1 MNAEE
6 GRRDRHALKTTR
18 LALSLVWASGR
29 MQFVFIV
36 AATVVT
42 SLCVAGQLLVG
53 RQILDLLAGSAHVDA
68 GELAPYLVVLGVML
82 MVSALSQAVASE
94 LRIPLQEK
102 VQRHTMND
110 ILDVSTEVALE
121 DYEDAAFH
129 DRLERAR
136 YAANAQSTAVVFGL
150 VTVISTLVVAVGVV
164 AVLFSVVPV
173 LLPVAVIGYLPIA
186 YVNVRNNRATYQ
198 LQWELTELQRE
209 RTYLEYVMTER
220 VEAKE
225 IRAYGIVP
233 TLRAWHADLW
243 ETRLGRLQQLMRKRL
258 ALTTIGSF
266 VTTAVLVATLSIA
279 LILAGR
285 GSISIG
291 DAAVAIV
298 GLQQLS
304 GRLQALGSAFAGVH
318 QGVTFL
324 HDFER
329 FRATL
334 PLIRDLRPTGTPP
347 SPPHALSVDELSY
360 RYPGAE
366 EDALSGVS
374 FELRRGQIMAV
385 VGANGSGKTTL
396 SKLLCGLIPPSR
408 GVVAWDGVD
417 LAECDPDLVRAQI
430 APVFQDYARYLLTIR
445 QAIGLGDAA
454 RLGDDRS
461 ILRAA
466 EQSGIAEL
474 IASLPGGLDARL
486 GKAFTSGTDLSI
498 GQWQRLAI
506 ARALFRDAP
515 VVIMDEPSASLDP
528 RGEAELFDLLQSLG
542 DDRIVIFVSHRF
554 ATVRSADVVLVLDQ
568 GAVVEM
574 GTHDELMSAEGLY
587 RDLFT
592 LQADR
597 YGFAH

>member
-1 MNAEE
+1 MNGEG
-6 GRRDRHALKTTR
+6 GRRDRHALKTIR

-29 MQFVFIV
+29 QQFVIIL
-36 AATVVT
+36 ASTIVT

-53 RQILDLLAGSAHVDA
+53 RQILDLLAGSEHVDA

-82 MVSALSQAVASE
+82 MGSAMSQAVASE
-94 LRIPLQEK
+94 LRLPLQEK
-102 VQRHTMND
+102 VQRHTMNE

-121 DYEDAAFH
+121 DYERAEFH

-136 YAANAQSTAVVFGL
+136 YGANAQSTAVVFGL
-150 VTVISTLVVAVGVV
+150 VTIISTLVVAFGVV
-164 AVLFSVVPV
+164 AVLFSVVP
-173 LLPVAVIGYLPIA
+173 LLVPVAVIGYLPIA
-186 YVNVRNNRATYQ
+186 YVNVRNNRATHD
-198 LQWELTELQRE
+198 LEWELTELQRE
-209 RTYLEYVMTER
+209 RTYLEYVMTDQ

-233 TLRAWHADLW
+233 TLRSWHSGLW
-243 ETRLGRLQQLMRKRL
+243 DTRLGRLQQLVRKRL
-258 ALTTIGSF
+258 RLTATGSF
-266 VTTAVLVATLSIA
+266 VTTAVLVATLSVA
-279 LILAGR
+279 LILAGE

-304 GRLQALGSAFAGVH
+304 GRLQTAGSAFAGVH
-318 QGVTFL
+318 QGVNFL

-334 PLIRDLRPTGTPP
+334 PVIRDLRPTGIPP
-347 SPPHALSVDELSY
+347 SPPQMVSVDELSY
-360 RYPGAE
+360 QYPGAE
-366 EDALSGVS
+366 DDALASVS

-396 SKLLCGLIPPSR
+396 SKLLCNLIPPSR
-408 GVVAWDGVD
+408 GIVAWDGVD
-417 LAECDPDLVRAQI
+417 LAACDPGLVRAQI
-430 APVFQDYARYLLTIR
+430 APVFQDYAQYLFTIR

-454 RLGDDRS
+454 RLGDDRR

-486 GKAFTSGTDLSI
+486 GKAFTNGTDLSI

-528 RGEAELFDLLQSLG
+528 RGEAELFALLQSLG

-587 RDLFT
+587 HDLFT

-597 YGFAH
+597 YGFAR